1 MTLPVDPARYL
12 VYLGV
17 MAAMAAFPGPSN
29 LTCVAMGL
37 QRGRRAVLAATAGMN
52 GATLVWYTAAAA
64 GLGALA
70 KAFPRAFHWIAL
82 ISAAYLLWLA
92 WGAVRSALATGDQT
106 RLGPAKL
113 KPGRSALVD
122 GFLVQVANPKI
133 VLFFGA
139 VLPPFLDASR
149 PLIPQLVLFAV
160 ATLSFDA
167 VAMIAYGVSGAALS
181 TRMQEPAFRR
191 GFNLAT
197 AGLLVLAAGLVV
209 FN

>member
-1 MTLPVDPARYL
+1 MTLPVDLARYL

-37 QRGRRAVLAATAGMN
+37 QRGRRAVVAATAGMN
-52 GATLVWYTAAAA
+52 GATLLWYTAAAL

-70 KAFPRAFHWIAL
+70 TALPQIFRWIAL
-82 ISAAYLLWLA
+82 VSAAYLLWLA
-92 WGAVRSALATGDQT
+92 WGAVRSALHAGEQA
-106 RLGPAKL
+106 RLGAVAL
-113 KPGRSALVD
+113 RPGRSALVD

-139 VLPPFLDASR
+139 VLPPFIDAER
-149 PLIPQLVLFAV
+149 PLMPQLVLFAV

-167 VAMIAYGVSGAALS
+167 AAMIAYGVFGAALS
-181 TRMQEPAFRR
+181 SRMQQPGFRR
-191 GFNLAT
+191 AFNLTT
-197 AGLLVLAAGLVV
+197 AGLLALAAALVV
-209 FN
+209 FA